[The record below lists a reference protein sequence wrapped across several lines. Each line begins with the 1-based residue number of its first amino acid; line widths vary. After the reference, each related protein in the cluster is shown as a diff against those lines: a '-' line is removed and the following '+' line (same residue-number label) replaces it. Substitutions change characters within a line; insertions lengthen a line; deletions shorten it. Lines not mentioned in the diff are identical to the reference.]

1 MSGLYNPNFSPARAA
16 SPQIRS
22 TPDVDRYAS
31 LVISFCKP
39 HHFFFIKDLVFFT
52 DFVQVFVVYQ
62 SLCRDFYFL
71 LSVLIVT
78 YLCSQYLS
86 ELLAEH
92 QKLGPFMQVLPT
104 CSRLLNQGLL
114 LSLSFLDLGFSRFSW
129 VYFLLLNYHVL
140 NFSTVVFQCA
150 SLGV

>member
-39 HHFFFIKDLVFFT
+39 HHFFFTKDLVFFT

-78 YLCSQYLS
+78 YPLQ
-86 ELLAEH
+86 
-92 QKLGPFMQVLPT
+92 PVLIRVI
-104 CSRLLNQGLL
+104 SRT
-114 LSLSFLDLGFSRFSW
+114 SKAWTF
-129 VYFLLLNYHVL
+129 H
-140 NFSTVVFQCA
+140 A
-150 SLGV
+150 SSSNM

>member
-39 HHFFFIKDLVFFT
+39 HHFFFAKDLVFFT

-78 YLCSQYLS
+78 YPLQSVLIRVIS
-86 ELLAEH
+86 RTSKAWTFH
-92 QKLGPFMQVLPT
+92 ASSSNMQPAVK
-104 CSRLLNQGLL
+104 
-114 LSLSFLDLGFSRFSW
+114 SRFTSQSFIFGSRFFQI
-129 VYFLLLNYHVL
+129 FLGL
-140 NFSTVVFQCA
+140 FSPFKLPC
-150 SLGV
+150 S